1 MSCHQILIFGEGKR
15 KRRRGREKEREKK
28 KKKETFG
35 AECTVPV
42 CYVKYASFLWS
53 WVIIILGSY
62 TVFIC
67 FKAVSKFCCLRV
79 LLYSIGSWVLR
90 WQVLC
95 TRCRLFQ
102 VIAFSKS
109 RTVEE
114 LTVYYEEKLNEKSV
128 LLEEVGNLID
138 SLNYWLCLFPTVMK
152 CSLEEGKLAPFIQI
166 LICL

>member
-1 MSCHQILIFGEGKR
+1 MWESVLPPNTNFWGR
-15 KRRRGREKEREKK
+15 KKKKEKGERERERKK

-102 VIAFSKS
+102 VIAFSKTS
-109 RTVEE
+109 NYQIQGNILLHKCLSCR
-114 LTVYYEEKLNEKSV
+114 YIIPYILNTLV
-128 LLEEVGNLID
+128 LHGTFYV
-138 SLNYWLCLFPTVMK
+138 
-152 CSLEEGKLAPFIQI
+152 Q
-166 LICL
+166 

>member
-1 MSCHQILIFGEGKR
+1 MIVLANFSFLWCQLSCQHRFQFTYLWTVLLSGVNSFNRLKFKHVGDSPPHLSPNPNFGEGEAKR
-15 KRRRGREKEREKK
+15 KSERERERA
-28 KKKETFG
+28 ETFG
-35 AECTVPV
+35 AEHTVPV

-95 TRCRLFQ
+95 TRCRLFSSHSLQ
-102 VIAFSKS
+102 QNI
-109 RTVEE
+109 
-114 LTVYYEEKLNEKSV
+114 KLPNT
-128 LLEEVGNLID
+128 G
-138 SLNYWLCLFPTVMK
+138 
-152 CSLEEGKLAPFIQI
+152 
-166 LICL
+166 